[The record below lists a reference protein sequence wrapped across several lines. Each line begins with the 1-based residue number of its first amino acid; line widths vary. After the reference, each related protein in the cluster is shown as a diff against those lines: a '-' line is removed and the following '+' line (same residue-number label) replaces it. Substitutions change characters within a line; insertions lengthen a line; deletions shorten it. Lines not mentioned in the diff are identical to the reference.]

1 MKNREMI
8 SKTCTYDNLVN
19 MLHNTGMCPLQAV
32 AGISRETKILRCY
45 KYIHDGCEKCI
56 QNWLNEEV
64 STDFSN
70 KCNN

>member
-1 MKNREMI
+1 MKNRDKI
-8 SKTCTYDNLVN
+8 LKTCTYDMLVN
-19 MLHNTGMCPLQAV
+19 MLHNTRMCPLQAV

-45 KYIHDGCEKCI
+45 KHVHDGCEKCI
-56 QNWLNEEV
+56 QHWLNEDV

>member
-1 MKNREMI
+1 MKNRDKI
-8 SKTCTYDNLVN
+8 SKTCTHDMLVT

-45 KYIHDGCEKCI
+45 KYLNDGCEKCI
-56 QNWLNEEV
+56 QDWLNEDV

>member
-1 MKNREMI
+1 MKNRDKI
-8 SKTCTYDNLVN
+8 LNTCTYDMLVD

-45 KYIHDGCEKCI
+45 EYVHDCCEKCI
-56 QNWLNEEV
+56 QKWLNEEV
-64 STDFSN
+64 STAFSN

>member
-1 MKNREMI
+1 MNNRDKI
-8 SKTCTYDNLVN
+8 SKTCTYDMLVA

-45 KYIHDGCEKCI
+45 KYLHDGCEKCI
-56 QNWLNEEV
+56 QNWLNEDI